1 MIEIKNKKNK
11 FTYNVYH
18 VTKAFF
24 PEEEIVQTVD
34 EEQEPAGM
42 DAVTGRSLLFPCR
55 EKSDGDRQKNDS

>member
-34 EEQEPAGM
+34 EEQEPLVWMQLPG
-42 DAVTGRSLLFPCR
+42 GCLLFPCR

>member
-34 EEQEPAGM
+34 EEQE

>member
-24 PEEEIVQTVD
+24 LRRRSCRLLMKSKSRWYGCSYREEL
-34 EEQEPAGM
+34 A
-42 DAVTGRSLLFPCR
+42 FPCR

>member
-34 EEQEPAGM
+34 EEQEYGCSYREELA
-42 DAVTGRSLLFPCR
+42 FPLQR
-55 EKSDGDRQKNDS
+55 EV